1 MVVDQLSIAAG
12 GLTSNKPVRRAA
24 SPEMVRV
31 PAPELRRLR
40 EEIIELR
47 SQLAEL
53 LSSPDLTMHL
63 SRRFRLTARAAA
75 LLALLCNR
83 EIVTRDAILARLFRG
98 EDYLA
103 ADVGVRV
110 LICRLRKELTPHG
123 VSIDFVA
130 AGGYA
135 MPAADRA
142 RLKRLAGG
150 SAP

>member
-63 SRRFRLTARAAA
+63 SRRFRLTTRAAA
-75 LLALLCNR
+75 LLYWTAR
-83 EIVTRDAILARLFRG
+83 VWIIVSASVSPRSPMNTRGCCATRRHQ
-98 EDYLA
+98 
-103 ADVGVRV
+103 R
-110 LICRLRKELTPHG
+110 P
-123 VSIDFVA
+123 
-130 AGGYA
+130 
-135 MPAADRA
+135 
-142 RLKRLAGG
+142 
-150 SAP
+150 